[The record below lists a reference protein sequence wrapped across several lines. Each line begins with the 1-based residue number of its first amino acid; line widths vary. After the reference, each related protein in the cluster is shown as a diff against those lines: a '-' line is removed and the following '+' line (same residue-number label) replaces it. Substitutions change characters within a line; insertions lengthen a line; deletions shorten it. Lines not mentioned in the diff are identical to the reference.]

1 MSDGLQL
8 KLTILSL
15 VAIAWV
21 MQKVPYVFL
30 IVGGRTV
37 EHLEANLEALKIALS
52 PEQIKFLEGAV
63 PFDKGFPYNFIVSV
77 ISVLLRVISPRAFIC
92 RATSKTTVPFR
103 LLRRLSRS
111 GPFLKRFAQLDS
123 RIYLVVRFL

>member
-1 MSDGLQL
+1 
-8 KLTILSL
+8 
-15 VAIAWV
+15 
-21 MQKVPYVFL
+21 MQKVPYVFP
-30 IVGGRTV
+30 IVGGRKV

-52 PEQIKFLEGAV
+52 SEQIKFLEGAA

-77 ISVLLRVISPRAFIC
+77 HDLYATLSNLTESIFR
-92 RATSKTTVPFR
+92 RATSKTTAPSR

-123 RIYLVVRFL
+123 EIYFAVRFL